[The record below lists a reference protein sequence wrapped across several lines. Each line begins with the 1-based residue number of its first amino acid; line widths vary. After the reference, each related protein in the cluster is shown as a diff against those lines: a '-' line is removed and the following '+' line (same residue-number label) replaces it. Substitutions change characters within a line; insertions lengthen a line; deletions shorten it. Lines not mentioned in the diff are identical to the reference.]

1 MDDNTTLADDADI
14 DLAELLVEMSRW
26 EMQNLR
32 AWEMQYLNQLFQ
44 ATMRRPLEAIP
55 KVMKL
60 ESTQVAMVWGLAP
73 RLEMHQD
80 RP

>member
-1 MDDNTTLADDADI
+1 MLPPALSRADI